1 MEFWERMGFDP
12 RSPTTTKCEHLML
25 MEIGTMPM
33 TRTRVDEDGNV
44 MTAEIRADDHGN
56 GKLHLAVDADIEV
69 GDIVEYKLPN
79 GKSRTMKIVKHD
91 VMQAPGGM
99 RMGSDLDHT
108 VCEYEVVNAK
118 PLRQPKRVNIP
129 GLHESISN
137 ASGAQFADGH
147 YDDAV
152 FNAFKA
158 VEDRVKSLTGSE
170 QSGKPL
176 MATVFS
182 EQNPKL
188 DITSL
193 RAEGQ
198 QEHGEAEGYKFL
210 FMGAS
215 LGLRNPRG
223 HGGNLQTDEQ
233 EAMEMLAFASL
244 LMRSLD
250 RAELRQAGREQRR
263 MRGDLNPPIPPG
275 LASRGGSRLK

>member
-1 MEFWERMGFDP
+1 VTVMVM
-12 RSPTTTKCEHLML
+12 K
-25 MEIGTMPM
+25 IGAMPM
-33 TRTRVDEDGNV
+33 TRTRVDADGSV
-44 MTAEIRADDHGN
+44 TRAEIHADDHGN
-56 GKLHLAVDADIEV
+56 GKLYLAVDADIEV
-69 GDIVEYKLPN
+69 GDIVEYKMPN
-79 GKSRTMKIVKHD
+79 GKPRTMRIVKHD

-99 RMGSDLDHT
+99 RMSSGLDHT
-108 VCEYEVVNAK
+108 KCLYEVVSAK
-118 PLRQPKRVNIP
+118 LSRQPKHVNIP
-129 GLHESISN
+129 GLHDSISD

-170 QSGKPL
+170 QSGKRL

-182 EQNPKL
+182 EQNSKL

-193 RAEGQ
+193 SSQGQ
-198 QEHGEAEGYKFL
+198 QEQDEAEGYKFL

-223 HGGNLQTDEQ
+223 HGGKLRTDEQ
-233 EAMEMLAFASL
+233 ETMEMLAFASL

-250 RAELRQAGREQRR
+250 RAELRHAGQEQRR
-263 MRGDLNPPIPPG
+263 MRGDLKSPVPPG
-275 LASRGGSRLK
+275 LASRGGRRFK

>member
-1 MEFWERMGFDP
+1 
-12 RSPTTTKCEHLML
+12 ML
-25 MEIGTMPM
+25 MDIGTMPM
-33 TRTRVDEDGNV
+33 TRMRVDDDGNV
-44 MTAEIRADDHGN
+44 TTAGIRADDHGK
-56 GKLHLAVDADIEV
+56 GKLYLKVDADIEV

-79 GKSRTMKIVKHD
+79 GKPRTMRIVKHD

-99 RMGSDLDHT
+99 RMGADLGHT
-108 VCEYEVVNAK
+108 VCEYEVVSTK
-118 PLRQPKRVNIP
+118 PSQQPKRVNVP
-129 GLHESISN
+129 GMHDSISEV
-137 ASGAQFADGH
+137 SGAQFANGH

-158 VEDRVKSLTGSE
+158 VEDRVKSLTGSD
-170 QSGKPL
+170 QIGKPL

-193 RAEGQ
+193 RSQGQ
-198 QEHGEAEGYKFL
+198 QKQDEVEGFKFL

-223 HGGNLQTDEQ
+223 HGGYLQTDEQ
-233 EAMEMLAFASL
+233 EALEMLAYASL

-250 RAELRQAGREQRR
+250 RAELRHAGQEQRR
-263 MRGDLNPPIPPG
+263 MRGDLKSPVPPG
-275 LASRGGSRLK
+275 LATYGRPRLK